1 MDKNVEG
8 MKKQSNNN
16 EYSIVV
22 SLTPPDGC
30 GERDVSYSVWAI
42 MTKYAAKERATRIE
56 IGIWGAYI
64 LSFTLEGISLKE
76 QIVLFY
82 DSIVYDSADG
92 EDVIL
97 EFNPECGTKIRF
109 DGRDV
114 IDLKPSNKV
123 ILPANMVS
131 QNCTLNKNYRF
142 KPLKFTLHPS
152 LGQGVKSVS
161 YVLWDRILSFITK
174 INPIEIEV
182 GIWGAYT
189 LGHIVDGISLT
200 APIVIAKN
208 GYGDDVTL
216 KFNPSCGKMIRFDGT
231 DLIELIPGEMEEIII
246 R

>member
-1 MDKNVEG
+1 MS
-8 MKKQSNNN
+8 KKQKEQSNN
-16 EYSIVV
+16 EYPIVISLAPPV
-22 SLTPPDGC
+22 SF
-30 GERDVSYSVWAI
+30 GERDVSYSVWTI
-42 MTKYAAKERATRIE
+42 MTKYVAKEKATKVE
-56 IGIWGAYI
+56 IGIWGAYVLGFI
-64 LSFTLEGISLKE
+64 LEGISVKE
-76 QIVLFY
+76 QLLIFY
-82 DSIVYDSADG
+82 DSIVG

-114 IDLKPSNKV
+114 IDLKPSYKV
-123 ILPANMVS
+123 ILPANMIS
-131 QNCTLNKNYRF
+131 RNCTLNKNHRF
-142 KPLKFTLHPS
+142 TPLKFTLQPS

-161 YVLWDRILSFITK
+161 YVLWDRVLLFITK
-174 INPIEIEV
+174 INPTEIEV

-200 APIVIAKN
+200 TPVVIAKN

-231 DLIELIPGEMEEIII
+231 DLIELIPGEMEKVII